1 MDEEKSP
8 LIRLKEVVFRGSL
21 CFTVSSLVY
30 VAVMSAMLS
39 GADGEPGAVFSLLLR
54 NFAVILAASAVFGVS
69 FMLFEVKWL
78 PSAARRTFHILL
90 LYADLI
96 IAFLLMANVSGD
108 TSGQVL
114 FVFMATLIFIV
125 LYGVSCIVSSV
136 IRKRRGS

>member
-1 MDEEKSP
+1 M
-8 LIRLKEVVFRGSL
+8 LYRFLACVRGR
-21 CFTVSSLVY
+21 Y
-30 VAVMSAMLS
+30 VRDAF
-39 GADGEPGAVFSLLLR
+39 GRGRRTRAVFSLLLR

-136 IRKRRGS
+136 IRKRRGK

>member
-69 FMLFEVKWL
+69 SCCLRSNGFRPRHEGHSISFCFM
-78 PSAARRTFHILL
+78 RIL
-90 LYADLI
+90 
-96 IAFLLMANVSGD
+96 
-108 TSGQVL
+108 
-114 FVFMATLIFIV
+114 
-125 LYGVSCIVSSV
+125 
-136 IRKRRGS
+136 